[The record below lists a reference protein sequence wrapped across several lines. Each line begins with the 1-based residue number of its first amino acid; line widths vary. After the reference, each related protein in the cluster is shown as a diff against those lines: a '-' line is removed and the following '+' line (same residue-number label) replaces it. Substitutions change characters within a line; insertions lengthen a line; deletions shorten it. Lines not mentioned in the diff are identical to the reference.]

1 MHGSEK
7 YAQEQVKE
15 TKLFNDIY
23 DVLENTVQ
31 NIENGTFS
39 GGEEKPNPEIP
50 EDPTRNWDKT
60 KVDVKYDENGKIIPV
75 PKGFTP
81 SNLEGEKNIDTG
93 YVIKQNGTDNE
104 FVWVPIVSGY
114 EFGKL
119 YDFGT
124 KDNPKNEVIVA
135 TATGNREPDI
145 LTNATHGD
153 ASASRGDGDALGE
166 RGLDLLKSVVGLTG
180 SDDKI
185 LADWKIQLENEYA
198 RMRKSV
204 TTYGGFYIGRYETGF
219 EDSIKA
225 TTRKNNAPENIGNQ
239 NWYQMYQKSKN
250 IARDL
255 SIESTMIWGCEWD
268 AVMQWFLQSKDPS
281 IVKYVRDSS
290 EKVNN
295 LAVPVATGS
304 NVKYSANNIYD
315 MAGNSNA
322 CTLEASDTC
331 FRGLRGC
338 EDIGTIG
345 SVSFRMDRAYYI
357 YTSVELVGSRCT
369 LVI

>member
-31 NIENGTFS
+31 NIEKGTFS
-39 GGEEKPNPEIP
+39 GGEEKPNQPTNPEP
-50 EDPTRNWDKT
+50 EDPTKKWDKT
-60 KVDVKYDENGKIIPV
+60 KVDVRYDEDGKIVPV

-81 SNLEGEKNIDTG
+81 SSVNGEKKIETG
-93 YVIKQNGTDNE
+93 YVIKQNGTQNE

-124 KDNPKNEVIVA
+124 SSEPKNEVIIA
-135 TATGNREPDI
+135 TETGNREPDI
-145 LTNATHGD
+145 LTDTRFGD
-153 ASASRGDGDALGE
+153 ASKFLGEGDTLGE

-180 SDDKI
+180 SDEQI
-185 LADWKIQLENEYA
+185 LNTWKTQLENEYD

-204 TTYGGFYIGRYETGF
+204 ATYGGFYIGRYETGF
-219 EDSIKA
+219 EDNTKA
-225 TTRKNNAPENIGNQ
+225 TVRKDNAPENIANQ

-250 IARDL
+250 LAKDL

-290 EKVNN
+290 EKIKGNESIIK
-295 LAVPVATGS
+295 TGS
-304 NVKYSANNIYD
+304 DVKYSANNIYD
-315 MAGNSNA
+315 MAGNTYA
-322 CTLEASDTC
+322 CTLEASGTY

-338 EDIGTIG
+338 ENRSEFT
-345 SVSFRMDRAYYI
+345 SFSSIRCIFYI
-357 YTSVELVGSRCT
+357 
-369 LVI
+369 